1 MKAKT
6 RTDHT
11 AQPVEIK
18 WSRLSKEGRGNWAR
32 NKMKRSSAHLTTRA
46 QHFEQPNK
54 RTNSG
59 RATLEPRGRVSPAQH
74 LVSGLDALQLGW
86 VAWLGVAVAALRDCE
101 CACSLQSLPPHPHP
115 ACRAGPGLYLV
126 SSRFSVEPAELASN
140 SSSTKNKSNLPSSAI
155 AVVRFS
161 FMIYKISFLSIPQ
174 LLKTVKFCTL
184 SGFGDV
190 APRQR
195 R

>member
-1 MKAKT
+1 MVPAN
-6 RTDHT
+6 
-11 AQPVEIK
+11 
-18 WSRLSKEGRGNWAR
+18 KEGRGNWAR
-32 NKMKRSSAHLTTRA
+32 NKMKGSSAHLTTRA

-74 LVSGLDALQLGW
+74 LASGLDALQLGW
-86 VAWLGVAVAALRDCE
+86 VAWLGVAVADLRDCE

-126 SSRFSVEPAELASN
+126 SSRFSVEPAELACN
-140 SSSTKNKSNLPSSAI
+140 SSSTKKKSNLPS
-155 AVVRFS
+155 F